1 MATKNK
7 STKKRNLKTVNKP
20 VKIKKRKFKRST
32 GNPLFV
38 ALIVILFVA
47 IGITAD
53 LYYADTF
60 IGELINGSIG
70 KFFNLFNFFENYY
83 VVLLESITILIFI
96 WVLSKLIHF
105 FVKIF
110 FRGTKRNKTIGIIF
124 SGIMR
129 YVLILSALFLILG
142 AWGVEATTLLA
153 GAGILGLAIS
163 FGAQSL
169 IEDILS
175 GLFIISEKQF
185 AIGDVIEIDGFRGK
199 VVEMSIRTT
208 KFENISGDMKIM
220 NNSDI
225 RGAINTSSNLSPA
238 ICDIAISYTED
249 LERVEKVIYKNL
261 EGIRERMVAIID
273 GPYYFGVQDL
283 GDSSVILRVVGYVHE
298 DKKLQA
304 IRDLNREMKI
314 IFDKNNIQIP
324 FPQLVIH
331 QEDKPKSKTAPKK
344 PVTKK
349 KPTKPKTTQKK

>member
-1 MATKNK
+1 MANNKNIK
-7 STKKRNLKTVNKP
+7 TKKRNLKTVKNP

-38 ALIVILFVA
+38 GFVVVLFVA
-47 IGITAD
+47 IGVTAD

-60 IGELINGSIG
+60 VGELINSSIG
-70 KFFNLFNFFENYY
+70 KFFNLFSFFENYH
-83 VVLLESITILIFI
+83 LIILESITVLIFI
-96 WVLSKLIHF
+96 WVLSKVLHV

-129 YVLILSALFLILG
+129 YVLILSAIFLILG

-185 AIGDVIEIDGFRGK
+185 SIGDVIEIDGFRGK
-199 VVEMSIRTT
+199 VIEMSIRTT
-208 KFENISGDMKIM
+208 KFENISGDTKIM

-238 ICDIAISYTED
+238 ICDISISYTED
-249 LERVEKVIYKNL
+249 LDKVEKIIYKNL
-261 EGIRERMVAIID
+261 DGIRERMVDIID
-273 GPYYFGVQDL
+273 GPYYFGVQAL
-283 GDSSVILRVVGYVHE
+283 SDSSVVLRVVGYVHE

-304 IRDLNREMKI
+304 IRDLNREMKL

-331 QEDKPKSKTAPKK
+331 QDNS
-344 PVTKK
+344 TKK
-349 KPTKPKTTQKK
+349 KPSPKKKTTKPKTTKK

>member
-1 MATKNK
+1 MANK
-7 STKKRNLKTVNKP
+7 SNSSKKKRQLKTVNKP
-20 VKIKKRKFKRST
+20 VKIKKRRFKRST

-38 ALIVILFVA
+38 AFVVILFVV

-60 IGELINGSIG
+60 VGELINSSIG
-70 KFFNLFNFFENYY
+70 KFFNLFDFFENYY
-83 VVLLESITILIFI
+83 LILLESITILIFI
-96 WVLSKLIHF
+96 WVLSKLVHVFI
-105 FVKIF
+105 KIF

-129 YVLILSALFLILG
+129 YVLILSGIFLILG

-169 IEDILS
+169 IEDLLS

-185 AIGDVIEIDGFRGK
+185 SIGDVIEIDGFRGK

-208 KFENISGDMKIM
+208 KFENISGDTKIM

-249 LERVEKVIYKNL
+249 LERVEKIIYKNL
-261 EGIRERMVAIID
+261 DGIRERMEAIID

-283 GDSSVILRVVGYVHE
+283 GDSSIILRVVGYVHE
-298 DKKLQA
+298 DRKLQS

-324 FPQLVIH
+324 FPQLVVH
-331 QEDKPKSKTAPKK
+331 QENKTKTTT
-344 PVTKK
+344 TKK
-349 KPTKPKTTQKK
+349 TTAKKKTTKPKTTQKK